1 MRLGR
6 HLWGTSGKHI
16 VARAQGWTCKRSTKD
31 PMTALELGLESE
43 SGELPARLFVLVY
56 DELRKVARCQRRGVG
71 SSPTLNTTALVHE
84 AYLKLSPTP
93 AAASFS
99 RTHFLA
105 LAARAMRQ
113 VLVDHARSRACLK
126 RGGEITFTDLQEDSM
141 SASGDMVDMLA
152 LNQALVELTDLDA
165 RAGRVVEWHVFGG
178 LSIEEIAEL
187 QGVAARTTYRDWRRA
202 RAFLVQHLGLAG
214 VGETV

>member
-1 MRLGR
+1 MN
-6 HLWGTSGKHI
+6 T
-16 VARAQGWTCKRSTKD
+16 
-31 PMTALELGLESE
+31 LEPVIENE
-43 SGELPARLFVLVY
+43 FGELPAQLFVLVY
-56 DELRKVARCQRRGVG
+56 DELRKIARCQRRGVA
-71 SSPTLNTTALVHE
+71 SPPTLNTTALVHE

-93 AAASFS
+93 AAAGLS
-99 RTHFLA
+99 RAHFLA

-126 RGGEITFTDLQEDSM
+126 RGGEITFTDLQEDST
-141 SASGDMVDMLA
+141 SVSGDMVDMLA
-152 LNQALVELTDLDA
+152 LDQALVELTDLDA

-214 VGETV
+214 VGETG